1 MKEEISATLKSSE
14 TEDFFDYNVVRP
26 MGYHWAKL
34 FARLG
39 MHPNTVTIIS
49 MVIGAASCFF
59 FAHGSFHYEGLC
71 GMILNL
77 IGFLLL
83 FWAYVYD
90 CTDGQLA
97 RMTGKKSKLGR
108 ILDGAA
114 GYAWYIPIYAALVYR
129 FYTHHGWEF
138 DLLGIADTP
147 TNSLIATAVVLALGF
162 VSGVICLAGQQRTAD
177 YYIQVHLFFLKGE
190 KGSELD
196 NSVKQREIYDQMP
209 ASASW
214 LERLIQKTYITYTLQ
229 QERRTPQFQK
239 LMAKLHEKFGDNDN
253 IPQSIRDEVH
263 ANSLKLMKFVFM
275 LVFNFRTLFLF
286 IFCFFD
292 LPAEYFLFEIIVIS
306 LIERYTIRRH
316 EAFCKAINNK
326 LS

>member
-26 MGYHWAKL
+26 MGYLWAKL
-34 FARLG
+34 FARMG

-49 MVIGAASCFF
+49 MIIGAASCFF
-59 FAHGSFHYEGLC
+59 FAHGSFRYEGSC
-71 GMILNL
+71 GLILNL
-77 IGFLLL
+77 VGFLLL

-129 FYTHHGWEF
+129 FYIHHSWEF
-138 DLLGIADTP
+138 GLLGIEETP
-147 TNSLIATAVVLALGF
+147 TNALIATGVVFVLGF
-162 VSGVICLAGQQRTAD
+162 ISGVFCLAGQQRTAD

-196 NSVKQREIYDQMP
+196 NSVKQREIYEQMP
-209 ASASW
+209 ATASW
-214 LERLIQKTYITYTLQ
+214 MERLIQKTYITYTLQ

-239 LMAKLHEKFGDNDN
+239 LMARLKEKYGDSDN
-253 IPQSIRDEVH
+253 IPQNVRNTIH

-275 LVFNFRTLFLF
+275 LVFNFRTLFLCL
-286 IFCFFD
+286 FCFFD
-292 LPAEYFLFEIIVIS
+292 LPAEYFLFEIIVIG

-316 EAFCKAINNK
+316 EAFCKKIV
-326 LS
+326 SEM

>member
-1 MKEEISATLKSSE
+1 MKESISATLKSSE

-26 MGYHWAKL
+26 MGYLWAKF

-39 MHPNTVTIIS
+39 THPNTVTIIS

-59 FAHGSFHYEGLC
+59 FAHGSYHYEGIS
-71 GMILNL
+71 GMVFNL

-129 FYTHHGWEF
+129 FYIHHGREF
-138 DLLGIADTP
+138 DLLGIADTQA
-147 TNSLIATAVVLALGF
+147 NSLIATAIVLVMGF
-162 VSGVICLAGQQRTAD
+162 VSGVFCLASQQRTAD

-196 NSVKQREIYDQMP
+196 NSVKQKEIYGQMP
-209 ASASW
+209 TTASW

-239 LMAKLHEKFGDNDN
+239 LMAKLHEKYGDSA
-253 IPQSIRDEVH
+253 IFPQSIRDEVH
-263 ANSLKLMKFVFM
+263 TNSLKLMKFVFM

-286 IFCFFD
+286 LFCFFD
-292 LPAEYFLFEIIVIS
+292 FPAEYFLFEMIVIT

-316 EAFCKAINNK
+316 EAFCKKISES
-326 LS
+326 LT